1 MGAGGDGLRT
11 HGRVNVMSTIL
22 SDYSLESI
30 SLDCPSIPLEAE
42 VKPLPIGQ
50 DLGTR
55 WGEPEDPE
63 LAKRMAEIT
72 RKRAMELQEQFDP
85 DYFPPLDYHD
95 ITPTSEFIKNPPPNR
110 EYLFKNLLPSGI
122 VAGVIAVGGT
132 GKGYLMNLIGLSL
145 STGLKVGPL
154 EPTRKFKVLY
164 LAAEDDQDELKRRTI
179 STMTEVWAG
188 KTAPTVDNFIPISVF
203 GKLGPLMEL
212 DKGKNPVKAPAYD
225 WLCRTL
231 ENLKDIEV
239 VILDPKSMF
248 YGLVENDND
257 HNSAWV
263 KCLASIARR
272 FKITII
278 FAHHESKARA
288 GNPDPASSR
297 GGGALT
303 DGCRWVANIRTMDP
317 KTAGKFQISDHYNF
331 IELFITKSNY
341 APKLPEPVYFRRGAG
356 GALCHVDLSAERVL
370 KLARKLVELLDA
382 DGEPFSRNDLI
393 YEKKGKAISDKL
405 KEAVSGFS
413 RAKDINRAVDYAMEA
428 GWLAEIHQTG
438 KKGRGKSILQV
449 TEIGRM

>member
-1 MGAGGDGLRT
+1 M
-11 HGRVNVMSTIL
+11 
-22 SDYSLESI
+22 
-30 SLDCPSIPLEAE
+30 
-42 VKPLPIGQ
+42 PIGQ
-50 DLGTR
+50 ALGTR
-55 WGEPEDPE
+55 WGEPVDPD
-63 LAKRMAEIT
+63 LAKRLSEIS
-72 RKRAMELQEQFDP
+72 RKRAMELQDQFEP
-85 DYFPPLDYHD
+85 DYFPPLDHRD
-95 ITPTSEFIKNPPPNR
+95 ITPTSEFIKNPPPAR

-132 GKGYLMNLIGLSL
+132 GKGYLMNLIGLAL
-145 STGLKVGPL
+145 ATGLKAGPL
-154 EPTRKFKVLY
+154 EPTRKFKVLC

-179 STMTEVWAG
+179 STVTEVWPG
-188 KTAPTVDNFIPISVF
+188 EPVPGVNNFIPISVF

-231 ENLKDIEV
+231 ENLKDVEV

-288 GNPDPASSR
+288 GSQDQASSR

-303 DGCRWVANIRTMDP
+303 DGCRWVANIKTMDQT
-317 KTAGKFQISDHYNF
+317 TAEKFQISDPYNY
-331 IELFITKSNY
+331 IELCITKSNY

-356 GALCHVDLSAERVL
+356 GALCHVDLAAERVL
-370 KLARKLVELLDA
+370 KLARKLVELLDPA
-382 DGEPFSRNDLI
+382 EEEPFSRNDLI
-393 YEKKGKAISDKL
+393 HEPKGKGIADKL
-405 KEAVSGFS
+405 KKADQGFI
-413 RAKDINRAVDYAMEA
+413 RIKDINRAVDHAKEA
-428 GWLAEIHQTG
+428 GWLSETTRKG
-438 KKGRGKSILQV
+438 KRAGANPFYRSP
-449 TEIGRM
+449 R

>member
-1 MGAGGDGLRT
+1 M
-11 HGRVNVMSTIL
+11 
-22 SDYSLESI
+22 
-30 SLDCPSIPLEAE
+30 PIP
-42 VKPLPIGQ
+42 Q
-50 DLGTR
+50 TLGTR
-55 WGEPEDPE
+55 WGGPVDPE

-72 RKRAMELQEQFDP
+72 RKRAMELQEQFEP

-95 ITPTSEFIKNPPPNR
+95 ITPTSEFIKNPPPPR
-110 EYLFKNLLPSGI
+110 KYLFKRVLPSGI

-132 GKGYLMNLIGLSL
+132 GKGYLINLLGLSL
-145 STGLKVGPL
+145 ATGLKVGPL

-164 LAAEDDQDELKRRTI
+164 LAAEDDQDELERRTI
-179 STMTEVWAG
+179 STMEEVWPGEPPPA
-188 KTAPTVDNFIPISVF
+188 VDNFIPISVF
-203 GKLGPLMEL
+203 GKLGPLMQL
-212 DKGKNPVKAPAYD
+212 DKFKNPINAPAYD

-303 DGCRWVANIRTMDP
+303 DGCRWIANVRAMDP
-317 KTAGKFQISDHYNF
+317 KTAGKFQISDHYNY

-341 APKLPEPVYFRRGAG
+341 AAKLPAPVYFRRGVG

-382 DGEPFSRNDLI
+382 EEKPFSRNDLI
-393 YEKKGKAISDKL
+393 QEPKGKGIADKL
-405 KEAVSGFS
+405 KGTVARFK
-413 RAKDINRAVDYAMEA
+413 RLKDINLAVDYAMEA
-428 GWLAEIHQTG
+428 GWLSESYQIG
-438 KKGRGKSILQV
+438 KKGRGKSILKV
-449 TEIGRM
+449 TEMGRM